1 MYKVLFAEDEL
12 LVRLG
17 LQNSIPWSKYQMEL
31 SALAENGIEAFRLF
45 ESIRPDV
52 LITDLRMEGMDG
64 VELVKRVRQ
73 IDKDC
78 AIVVVSCMNDFETL
92 RKLIPYNINAYV
104 LKASISIDEVCD
116 ALQNVQEYLIRIG
129 RKTDKAESSNDTLE
143 THISKFLLG
152 KIANC
157 TWEKTDFM
165 EYMLLFSLKDEDQT
179 KINALAME
187 FIYELVRRQLPNK
200 LLIPLKEKEFIIFY
214 EHEERNIDERIK
226 RINSSIEDFLGVRF
240 VITYCNR
247 KESESLKDWFD
258 RAYVQQF
265 NIDYDDNSGKAL
277 IQKSIEGRWE
287 KGDDGKPHLTED
299 TMSMK
304 TDSSRADEW
313 KASGISDS
321 GTDNLVG
328 WDYNDVL
335 PDGGLVNLWND
346 EDVMK
351 ANLTTAEQD
360 LCKQFDIDLPSD
372 LLKKRIEDGTSMDL
386 SDANPT
392 IRMCLEITPKNITR
406 IDSNCIELTENAL
419 PGLVQAESDEAFQ
432 SAKEALLQQLAD
444 AGVEESIE
452 WWQNAWETSKSSI
465 DKLESK

>member
-92 RKLIPYNINAYV
+92 VVDVY
-104 LKASISIDEVCD
+104 D
-116 ALQNVQEYLIRIG
+116 
-129 RKTDKAESSNDTLE
+129 
-143 THISKFLLG
+143 
-152 KIANC
+152 
-157 TWEKTDFM
+157 
-165 EYMLLFSLKDEDQT
+165 KDEDVKTPFWSGVEFYNKLYREGLLDPDNFITQGEDLTEKYT
-179 KINALAME
+179 KGQYLGGTVNWFYGTYNTNNKGTDKEYIALPSKLGWVNE
-187 FIYELVRRQLPNK
+187 PNK
-200 LLIPLKEKEFIIFY
+200 AGWTGKYLFVSSHSPNIERAVMVLDYLQSSEFA
-214 EHEERNIDERIK
+214 R
-226 RINSSIEDFLGVRF
+226 SA
-240 VITYCNR
+240 
-247 KESESLKDWFD
+247 ES
-258 RAYVQQF
+258 
-265 NIDYDDNSGKAL
+265 G
-277 IQKSIEGRWE
+277 IEGRWE

>member
-226 RINSSIEDFLGVRF
+226 RLTVPLRIFWGF
-240 VITYCNR
+240 V
-247 KESESLKDWFD
+247 L
-258 RAYVQQF
+258 
-265 NIDYDDNSGKAL
+265 
-277 IQKSIEGRWE
+277 
-287 KGDDGKPHLTED
+287 
-299 TMSMK
+299 
-304 TDSSRADEW
+304 
-313 KASGISDS
+313 
-321 GTDNLVG
+321 
-328 WDYNDVL
+328 
-335 PDGGLVNLWND
+335 
-346 EDVMK
+346 
-351 ANLTTAEQD
+351 
-360 LCKQFDIDLPSD
+360 
-372 LLKKRIEDGTSMDL
+372 
-386 SDANPT
+386 
-392 IRMCLEITPKNITR
+392 
-406 IDSNCIELTENAL
+406 
-419 PGLVQAESDEAFQ
+419 
-432 SAKEALLQQLAD
+432 
-444 AGVEESIE
+444 
-452 WWQNAWETSKSSI
+452 
-465 DKLESK
+465 

>member
-200 LLIPLKEKEFIIFY
+200 LLIPLILPKKVDYSLLLTFIAFFVFIG
-214 EHEERNIDERIK
+214 NMK
-226 RINSSIEDFLGVRF
+226 RIDLIREFLNQTLRGRELLLSFGCSQIISNVPAAILLSGFTDQYAALLRGV
-240 VITYCNR
+240 
-247 KESESLKDWFD
+247 
-258 RAYVQQF
+258 
-265 NIDYDDNSGKAL
+265 NI
-277 IQKSIEGRWE
+277 
-287 KGDDGKPHLTED
+287 
-299 TMSMK
+299 
-304 TDSSRADEW
+304 
-313 KASGISDS
+313 
-321 GTDNLVG
+321 
-328 WDYNDVL
+328 
-335 PDGGLVNLWND
+335 GGL
-346 EDVMK
+346 
-351 ANLTTAEQD
+351 
-360 LCKQFDIDLPSD
+360 
-372 LLKKRIEDGTSMDL
+372 GTLIASL
-386 SDANPT
+386 ASL
-392 IRMCLEITPKNITR
+392 ISYKFF
-406 IDSNCIELTENAL
+406 
-419 PGLVQAESDEAFQ
+419 AESQARFPEAGSKQ
-432 SAKEALLQQLAD
+432 SYILRFTIWNVGMAIILLLAAVMLD
-444 AGVEESIE
+444 
-452 WWQNAWETSKSSI
+452 W
-465 DKLESK
+465 